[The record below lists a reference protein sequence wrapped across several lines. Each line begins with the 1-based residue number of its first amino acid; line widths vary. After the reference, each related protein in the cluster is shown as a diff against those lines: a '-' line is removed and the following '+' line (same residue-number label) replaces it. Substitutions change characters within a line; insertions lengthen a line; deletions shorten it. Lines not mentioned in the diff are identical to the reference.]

1 VYSEW
6 KKAACNRRIIAEIKE
21 RVRASTAPH
30 PPIPDDYR
38 TAYIVAYRDAGGFG
52 SVGPA
57 APPPRA
63 QVAQSLA
70 ARVGGGG
77 GGGGGG
83 GERGGSGGGA
93 QDPNVVRGV
102 LSAAAGGVGGSRD
115 DAWWYEVAKAD
126 INRLKALS
134 TRGRGYHGAAQPEV
148 IDIEVLVVVG
158 GGAKAEEAV
167 ARLRASLAV
176 EEAEEGTREEK
187 GGGAG
192 GAGGAPVLPP
202 VLGFDTETRPCFV
215 KKENRAAG
223 DPGNKTAV
231 IQLSSSTL
239 CVVFCLDAARRDGGI
254 TEGLRALIADP
265 AVVKVGQGI
274 EADVV
279 ALNNEFGVVGGGI
292 VNLEPLSVAVGVKHG
307 SRSLRALTAIFLE
320 ARLTK
325 GQQMSNWENRPLTA
339 AQTRYAALDAYVG
352 FAIFRAMFTRHGHE
366 QAWGDAYE
374 AWRVPR
380 RSSGL

>member
-1 VYSEW
+1 M
-6 KKAACNRRIIAEIKE
+6 
-21 RVRASTAPH
+21 
-30 PPIPDDYR
+30 
-38 TAYIVAYRDAGGFG
+38 
-52 SVGPA
+52 
-57 APPPRA
+57 
-63 QVAQSLA
+63 
-70 ARVGGGG
+70 
-77 GGGGGG
+77 
-83 GERGGSGGGA
+83 
-93 QDPNVVRGV
+93 
-102 LSAAAGGVGGSRD
+102 
-115 DAWWYEVAKAD
+115 KAD

-158 GGAKAEEAV
+158 WGAKAEEAV
-167 ARLRASLAV
+167 ARLRASLAMEGA
-176 EEAEEGTREEK
+176 EEAEEAEEAGGEGK
-187 GGGAG
+187 GGGGSGGAG
-192 GAGGAPVLPP
+192 GASGAPVLPP

-307 SRSLRALTAIFLE
+307 SRSLRALTAIFLQ

-366 QAWGDAYE
+366 AAWGDAYE